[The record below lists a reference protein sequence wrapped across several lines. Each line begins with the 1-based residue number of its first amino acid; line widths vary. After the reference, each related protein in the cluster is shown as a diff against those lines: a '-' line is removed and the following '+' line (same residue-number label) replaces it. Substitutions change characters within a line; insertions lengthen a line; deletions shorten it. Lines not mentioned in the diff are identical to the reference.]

1 MKPLNT
7 ENLLSF
13 YVPVNGLI
21 SYSALSINI
30 MNPTLRTR
38 WVQYYATWN
47 LREFNSFVY
56 LKILRFGWFD
66 KFSPLAHCCWHWML
80 HLHTK
85 AFAEGSSSE
94 EDRILVSHRQSIQIN
109 FEWAKTLII
118 FALFQSRRRCFV
130 QLRLSAHVGLLEEPS
145 AKEQWSRNICRY
157 REWRSRCET
166 HDRLFERYWFTSRL
180 EANKSSL
187 V

>member
-94 EDRILVSHRQSIQIN
+94 EDRILVSHRQLIQNKFRMSKDIN
-109 FEWAKTLII
+109 NFCIISESPAVFCSASAQCSCGPSWRTFCQRTMEPQHLSVSWVAQPLWNSRPTIWAILI
-118 FALFQSRRRCFV
+118 
-130 QLRLSAHVGLLEEPS
+130 H
-145 AKEQWSRNICRY
+145 
-157 REWRSRCET
+157 
-166 HDRLFERYWFTSRL
+166 
-180 EANKSSL
+180 KSTRGE
-187 V
+187 